1 MSSKN
6 SKKKKKKERIIYIDD
21 GSTIAD
27 MSGVSGLKR
36 NAARGSLKEQGQTFL
51 QAMRMMFFPMLIA
64 MGFITIAYLIV
75 YLLL

>member
-1 MSSKN
+1 MSN
-6 SKKKKKKERIIYIDD
+6 KKKKKKEKIIYIDD

-27 MSGVSGLKR
+27 MSGVSGGSKR
-36 NAARGSLKEQGQTFL
+36 GARGSLKEQRQTFFK
-51 QAMRMMFFPMLIA
+51 AMRMMFVPMLIA